1 MDLELKGR
9 IAIVGGASKGLGRA
23 AARALLMEGA
33 DVMLAARDRAN
44 LERTA
49 VELAHETGRVPFV
62 CPADLARSED
72 RTRLVREAEQRYGR
86 VDILVAN
93 AGGPPA
99 GPFEQHPAENWRLAL
114 ELSLLA
120 SVELCQQLLP
130 GMKARRFGRVVQ
142 IVSIAGL
149 EAIEGLIL
157 SNACR
162 PAVLG
167 FGKALAREAAPFN
180 VLVNSVCPG
189 IFLTDRVQDIVAQRA
204 QRENIPAE
212 RALADLTGDI
222 PLGRPGRPEELG
234 DLVAFLCSPRNTYLT
249 GATIPID
256 GGRTRRLM

>member
-1 MDLELKGR
+1 MDLDLSGR

-23 AARALLMEGA
+23 AARALLREGA
-33 DVMLAARDRAN
+33 DVMLAARDRGA
-44 LERTA
+44 LERA
-49 VELAHETGRVPFV
+49 AAELAHETGRVPFV
-62 CPADLARSED
+62 CPADLSLSED
-72 RTRLVREAEQRYGR
+72 RRRLVHEAEHRYGR

-99 GPFEQHPAENWRLAL
+99 GPFEQHPAENWIQAL

-120 SVELCQQLLP
+120 SVELCERLLP
-130 GMKARRFGRVVQ
+130 GMKARRFGRIVQ
-142 IVSIAGL
+142 IVSIAAL

-167 FGKALAREAAPFN
+167 FGKALAREVAPFN

-189 IFLTDRVQDIVAQRA
+189 IFLTDRVKDIVRQRA
-204 QRENIPAE
+204 QREGMPAE
-212 RALADLTGDI
+212 QALADLTGDI
-222 PLGRPGRPEELG
+222 PLGRPGKPEELG
-234 DLVAFLCSPRNTYLT
+234 DLVAFLASPRNTYIT
-249 GATIPID
+249 GAAIPID